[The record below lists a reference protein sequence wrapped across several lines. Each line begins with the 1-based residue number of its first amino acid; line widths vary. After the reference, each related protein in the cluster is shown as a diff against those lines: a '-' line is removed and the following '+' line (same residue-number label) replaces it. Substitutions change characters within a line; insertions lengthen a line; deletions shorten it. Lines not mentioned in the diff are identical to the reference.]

1 MSRVLLL
8 NMSPAAATTEF
19 DKLGVGISALEGL
32 TSGGVRL
39 VCMSVD
45 GAEKARKKFSSKLLK
60 GEVMRTRH
68 RPTRPLW

>member
-8 NMSPAAATTEF
+8 KMSATTATTEF
-19 DKLGVGISALEGL
+19 GKLGVGISALEGL

-39 VCMSVD
+39 VCMSVE

>member
-8 NMSPAAATTEF
+8 NMSADAATTEF
-19 DKLGVGISALEGL
+19 GKLGVGISALEAL

-39 VCMSVD
+39 VTMSSE
-45 GAEKARKKFSSKLLK
+45 GAEKARKKFNSKLLK
-60 GEVMRTRH
+60 GEVTRTRH

>member
-8 NMSPAAATTEF
+8 NMSADTATIECG
-19 DKLGVGISALEGL
+19 KLGVGISALEPL
-32 TSGGVRL
+32 TSGGIRL
-39 VCMSVD
+39 VCMSSD
-45 GAEKARKKFSSKLLK
+45 GAKTARKKFNSKLIK

>member
-8 NMSPAAATTEF
+8 NMSPTSAATACE
-19 DKLGVGISALEGL
+19 KLGVGISAIETL

-39 VCMSVD
+39 VTMSVD
-45 GAEKARKKFSSKLLK
+45 DAEKARKKFSSKLLK

>member
-8 NMSPAAATTEF
+8 NMSADTATTEF
-19 DKLGVGISALEGL
+19 GKLGVGISALEKL
-32 TSGGVRL
+32 TSGGIRL

-45 GAEKARKKFSSKLLK
+45 GAEKARKKFNSKLLK

>member
-8 NMSPAAATTEF
+8 NMSTSTATTECA
-19 DKLGVGISALEGL
+19 KLGVGISAIEAL

-39 VCMSVD
+39 VTMSVD
-45 GAEKARKKFSSKLLK
+45 DAEKARKKFNSKLLK

>member
-8 NMSPAAATTEF
+8 NMSADAATTEF
-19 DKLGVGISALEGL
+19 GKLGVGISALEGL

-39 VCMSVD
+39 VCMSSD
-45 GAEKARKKFSSKLLK
+45 GAEKARKKFGSKLIK

>member
-8 NMSPAAATTEF
+8 NMSATTATTECA
-19 DKLGVGISALEGL
+19 KLGVGISAIEAL

-39 VCMSVD
+39 VTMSVD
-45 GAEKARKKFSSKLLK
+45 DAEKARKKFNSKLLK